1 MKPVE
6 FSHKE
11 YTARIRRNPQNDTY
25 VVFVYKSGKLIERT
39 VFSSYEIAE
48 DYAYRVV
55 IVEDL
60 CDSLGLR

>member
-11 YTARIRRNPQNDTY
+11 YTDRIRHNPQNDTF
-25 VVFVYKSGKLIERT
+25 VVYLFKSGELIERT

-48 DYAYRVV
+48 DYAYRIVV
-55 IVEDL
+55 VEDL